1 MVRRQKDIVMVKRA
15 VPKVVVLPNSKRF
28 NARYKRV
35 TKAPLPAN
43 VTLSSICKQKAA
55 H

>member
-28 NARYKRV
+28 TARYKRA
-35 TKAPLPAN
+35 TNALLLAN
-43 VTLSSICKQKAA
+43 VTLNSICKQKATP
-55 H
+55 